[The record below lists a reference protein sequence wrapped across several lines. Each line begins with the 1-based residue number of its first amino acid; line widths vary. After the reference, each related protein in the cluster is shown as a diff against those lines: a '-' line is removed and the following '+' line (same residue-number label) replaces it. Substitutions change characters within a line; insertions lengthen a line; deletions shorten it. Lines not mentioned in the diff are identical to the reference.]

1 MATCYCSSRAT
12 LEAHFARILQRPP
25 MHFSFGQD
33 FAQQRRSVPDSLS
46 ALKALIEKPFS
57 FALSFGSA
65 AAAPA
70 PSVGA
75 AACVTRAA
83 AAVVL
88 PAASVGRAACADA
101 FVADDVRS
109 PVLSASWLSVNSSKA
124 SQAFTSFVAGAGSA
138 KPSKLACANR
148 FSVLSDDDEAANDG
162 DAVEVHVEQLPRPMR
177 NRSLAGTKPRSSRAA
192 APACIGAQKRRAA
205 AAAAVE
211 HAVSMAHASASF
223 PAVVNESLDS
233 GKVQGATE
241 GRDPHVHSDVAA
253 ESHDSVDCG
262 SLESEADGDVSSCCG
277 AKVHCHASSL
287 SVGTDAEEKSIV
299 NEAFV
304 SGMVLGA
311 TEGRDP
317 QSAAEAA
324 QPRSA
329 VVSVPLLSSGLRPSV
344 APNTL
349 P

>member
-1 MATCYCSSRAT
+1 VLGATEGRDPQSVH
-12 LEAHFARILQRPP
+12 AHDERLCALQQP
-25 MHFSFGQD
+25 
-33 FAQQRRSVPDSLS
+33 QQ
-46 ALKALIEKPFS
+46 
-57 FALSFGSA
+57 
-65 AAAPA
+65 
-70 PSVGA
+70 
-75 AACVTRAA
+75 
-83 AAVVL
+83 
-88 PAASVGRAACADA
+88 
-101 FVADDVRS
+101 
-109 PVLSASWLSVNSSKA
+109 
-124 SQAFTSFVAGAGSA
+124 QQQQQ
-138 KPSKLACANR
+138 
-148 FSVLSDDDEAANDG
+148 
-162 DAVEVHVEQLPRPMR
+162 QLGM
-177 NRSLAGTKPRSSRAA
+177 
-192 APACIGAQKRRAA
+192 
-205 AAAAVE
+205 
-211 HAVSMAHASASF
+211 
-223 PAVVNESLDS
+223 
-233 GKVQGATE
+233 VQGATE

-277 AKVHCHASSL
+277 AEVHCHASSL